1 MQQQQPH
8 VPDLRAV
15 LQDTV
20 HQHFQNLQNQI
31 MQDAQGYQV
40 ALNIRNDTERSELQ
54 WQVSQLSTE
63 LTQAREELRDLT
75 KLRGIIDSLNSFSE
89 QLKSGEIINVD
100 EVANNA
106 IQEVNADENGAD
118 APEGDEVFEISRTDA
133 KSMKR
138 KAKVVASSLR
148 SLKKQMPKKSRYMEQ
163 LETVCAQQRL
173 LVQQIQA
180 IGGGGEA

>member
-1 MQQQQPH
+1 
-8 VPDLRAV
+8 
-15 LQDTV
+15 
-20 HQHFQNLQNQI
+20 
-31 MQDAQGYQV
+31 MQDAQGHQA

-63 LTQAREELRDLT
+63 LAQAREELRDLT
-75 KLRGIIDSLNSFSE
+75 KLRSIIDSLNSFSD

-106 IQEVNADENGAD
+106 IREVKGEGCAVEEDEI
-118 APEGDEVFEISRTDA
+118 VEIARTGV

-138 KAKVVASSLR
+138 KAKAVASSLR

-163 LETVCAQQRL
+163 LDAVCDQQRL

-180 IGGGGEA
+180 VCGASGNI